1 MSTTVRYGHVSPS
14 QLSAAFLAPL
24 ERLVVV
30 LVEHY
35 PRLSG
40 SSAHSCHVALLQVL
54 LSLVPKGPLLH
65 SFVSHVG
72 EFSHVICMSLSLY
85 VCVCVCVC
93 VCVHVMS

>member
-1 MSTTVRYGHVSPS
+1 MSTTVGCDHGHVPPS

-35 PRLSG
+35 PRLAV
-40 SSAHSCHVALLQVL
+40 SSAHTCHVALLQVL

-72 EFSHVICMSLSLY
+72 EFSHVFAACLCMCMCAVMY
-85 VCVCVCVC
+85 VVSY
-93 VCVHVMS
+93 MDF